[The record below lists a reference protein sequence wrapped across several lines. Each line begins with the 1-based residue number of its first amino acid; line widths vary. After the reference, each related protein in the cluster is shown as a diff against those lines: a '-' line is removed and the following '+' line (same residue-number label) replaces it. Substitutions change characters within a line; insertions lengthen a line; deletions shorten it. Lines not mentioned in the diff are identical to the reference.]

1 MSKDKCTNNTGL
13 SFSSSNG
20 TSMGWDT
27 NGTPCQI
34 TDKSKGTSS
43 TSNFSKGNTS
53 TIVDQYIIDPNAQNF
68 GSGNSSQNSGSMGFS
83 QLMSGG
89 NSGTNTNMPNVISS
103 AYNEGLQGK
112 SFALNKRKELGETY
126 ALPYDD
132 KGNLLSGTQLR
143 DKYDALFKTDQ
154 PLDSEASHKKM
165 LNYIKEIEEEKKQ
178 QKLEKDTTFKK
189 PVSSDKQDLQIKSS
203 TYQNQFE
210 DKAKKE
216 FEALEREIRE
226 EMLNPAVVNAEQ
238 EKRYSEIS
246 ETLASLGI
254 SDINP
259 SQKKIEK
266 PVITNVKNDDKP
278 KQSDQEKLTQDL
290 SDKYGKVF
298 VGTTSSFVK
307 KAGDSE
313 NADLKAIHF
322 TYGLEGITSISGGC
336 GYGTMVYLPINDDY
350 IEKAIPALS
359 MFNLNYLS
367 IQNSKVGNKGITLLM
382 NANLCI
388 KEWNLSNNNIDDEG
402 AEIISHALITGSLSN
417 LKVMHV
423 EGNKFSSAGEG
434 YLVKA
439 LLNQAVHDMIIITQ
453 SYKGQ
458 FDEHVKMIFGTKEE
472 KAVIYKD
479 LIKQGSEKGTNDQ
492 CIVVDKTLWGDVK
505 NIGYHAAVIGTA
517 VSGFIK
523 CKWHPE
529 EIIQSY
535 VEGKLIAKLP
545 KNLGKLIG
553 ELVDVESSV
562 SCYFKA
568 SNDAWTSEFGQNV
581 LTHELW
587 VTGENGFC
595 NDQ

>member
-1 MSKDKCTNNTGL
+1 MSKNNFTFTGTDGKLYGYDK
-13 SFSSSNG
+13 
-20 TSMGWDT
+20 D
-27 NGTPCQI
+27 GTP
-34 TDKSKGTSS
+34 TLANKSKGTSF

-53 TIVDQYIIDPNAQNF
+53 TIVDQYIIDPNTQNF
-68 GSGNSSQNSGSMGFS
+68 GSGNSSKNSGSMGFS

-103 AYNEGLQGK
+103 AYNEELQGK
-112 SFALNKRKELGETY
+112 SFALNKRQELGETY
-126 ALPYDD
+126 TLPYDD

-143 DKYDALFKTDQ
+143 DKYDALFKTDK
-154 PLDSEASHKKM
+154 PFDSEASHKKM

-178 QKLEKDTTFKK
+178 QKLEKNTTFKK
-189 PVSSDKQDLQIKSS
+189 PVSSDKPDLQIKSS

-226 EMLNPAVVNAEQ
+226 DMLNPAVVNAEQ
-238 EKRYSEIS
+238 EKRYAEIS

-359 MFNLNYLS
+359 MFNLNYLCIKHS
-367 IQNSKVGNKGITLLM
+367 QIGNKGVALLM
-382 NANLCI
+382 NANLCV

-423 EGNKFSSAGEG
+423 EGNKFSSTGEG

-439 LLNQAVHDMIIITQ
+439 LLNQAVQDMIITTQ

-472 KAVIYKD
+472 KAAIYQK
-479 LIKQGSEKGTNDQ
+479 LIKQGIEKGTNDQ
-492 CIVVDKTLWGDVK
+492 AIVVDKTLWGEVK
-505 NIGYHAAVIGTA
+505 NIKNQGEVVLSATG
-517 VSGFIK
+517 GFVK
-523 CKWHPE
+523 CKWNHE
-529 EIIQSY
+529 ELVKSY
-535 VEGKLIAKLP
+535 AEDKLIAKLP
-545 KNLGKLIG
+545 KTLSKLVG
-553 ELVDVESSV
+553 ELVGIESSV

-568 SNDAWTSEFGQNV
+568 SNEAWTSEVGQKV
-581 LTHELW
+581 LTHEIW
-587 VTGENGFC
+587 VSGENEFF
-595 NDQ
+595 NDE

>member
-1 MSKDKCTNNTGL
+1 MSKNNFTFIGTDGKLYGHDK
-13 SFSSSNG
+13 
-20 TSMGWDT
+20 D
-27 NGTPCQI
+27 GTP
-34 TDKSKGTSS
+34 TLVNKSKSTSF

-53 TIVDQYIIDPNAQNF
+53 TIVDQYIIDPNTQNF

-103 AYNEGLQGK
+103 AYNEELQGK
-112 SFALNKRKELGETY
+112 SFALNKRKDLGETY
-126 ALPYDD
+126 TMPYDD

-143 DKYDALFKTDQ
+143 DKYDTLFKTDK
-154 PLDSEASHKKM
+154 PFDSEASHKKM

-189 PVSSDKQDLQIKSS
+189 PVSSDKTDLQIKSS

-226 EMLNPAVVNAEQ
+226 EMLNPTVVNAEQ

-367 IQNSKVGNKGITLLM
+367 IQNSKVGNKGIILLM

-402 AEIISHALITGSLSN
+402 AEIISQALISDSLPHT
-417 LKVMHV
+417 KVLHL
-423 EGNKFSSAGEG
+423 EGNNITKTGEG

-439 LLNQAVHDMIIITQ
+439 LLNKAVQHMVIYTQ
-453 SYKGQ
+453 KLEQNSKLLPG
-458 FDEHVKMIFGTKEE
+458 IGTKEE
-472 KAVIYKD
+472 KIVIYKEY
-479 LIKQGSEKGTNDQ
+479 LKQGIEKGTNDQ
-492 CIVVDKTLWGDVK
+492 AIVG
-505 NIGYHAAVIGTA
+505 A
-517 VSGFIK
+517 
-523 CKWHPE
+523 
-529 EIIQSY
+529 
-535 VEGKLIAKLP
+535 
-545 KNLGKLIG
+545 
-553 ELVDVESSV
+553 
-562 SCYFKA
+562 
-568 SNDAWTSEFGQNV
+568 
-581 LTHELW
+581 
-587 VTGENGFC
+587 
-595 NDQ
+595 

>member
-1 MSKDKCTNNTGL
+1 MSKNNFTFTGTDGKLYGHDK
-13 SFSSSNG
+13 
-20 TSMGWDT
+20 D
-27 NGTPCQI
+27 GTP
-34 TDKSKGTSS
+34 TLVNKSKGTSS

-53 TIVDQYIIDPNAQNF
+53 TIVDQYIIDPNTQNF
-68 GSGNSSQNSGSMGFS
+68 GSGNSSQHLGSMGFP

-89 NSGTNTNMPNVISS
+89 NHGTNTNMPNVISS

-112 SFALNKRKELGETY
+112 SFALNKRKDLGETY
-126 ALPYDD
+126 TMPYDD

-143 DKYDALFKTDQ
+143 DKYDALFKTEQ

-178 QKLEKDTTFKK
+178 QKLEKNTTFKK
-189 PVSSDKQDLQIKSS
+189 PVSSDKPDLQIKSS

-266 PVITNVKNDDKP
+266 PVITKVKNDDKP

-367 IQNSKVGNKGITLLM
+367 IQNSKVGNKGIILLM

-423 EGNKFSSAGEG
+423 EGNKFTKTGEG
-434 YLVKA
+434 YLATSVNKAPNDNLGIIMETHKSDLGVWNFIKKAFNYYAKELSQKTQANDNAVLAIYGQDDWAHCKKLITDMSKDMTVGFVKFSSNA
-439 LLNQAVHDMIIITQ
+439 LVSQALQ
-453 SYKGQ
+453 KSPPQLKG
-458 FDEHVKMIFGTKEE
+458 G
-472 KAVIYKD
+472 
-479 LIKQGSEKGTNDQ
+479 
-492 CIVVDKTLWGDVK
+492 VV
-505 NIGYHAAVIGTA
+505 AAVFIASTAEAALNVNVENLTYCLSAINKKWGGT
-517 VSGFIK
+517 S
-523 CKWHPE
+523 
-529 EIIQSY
+529 IIHHESHEPQ
-535 VEGKLIAKLP
+535 
-545 KNLGKLIG
+545 LIG
-553 ELVDVESSV
+553 NNGEIEDVS
-562 SCYFKA
+562 
-568 SNDAWTSEFGQNV
+568 W
-581 LTHELW
+581 
-587 VTGENGFC
+587 
-595 NDQ
+595 

>member
-143 DKYDALFKTDQ
+143 DKYDALFKTDK
-154 PLDSEASHKKM
+154 PFDSEASHKKM

-226 EMLNPAVVNAEQ
+226 EMLNPTVVNAEQ

-290 SDKYGKVF
+290 SDRYGKVF
-298 VGTTSSFVK
+298 VGATSSFVK

-382 NANLCI
+382 NANLCV

-402 AEIISHALITGSLSN
+402 AEIISQALITGSLPHT
-417 LKVMHV
+417 KVLHL
-423 EGNKFSSAGEG
+423 EGNKLSINSNPKFIK
-434 YLVKA
+434 LVQNVQQDIKI
-439 LLNQAVHDMIIITQ
+439 LVSRMSDIID
-453 SYKGQ
+453 G
-458 FDEHVKMIFGTKEE
+458 VK
-472 KAVIYKD
+472 
-479 LIKQGSEKGTNDQ
+479 KQGNLFFGSKEDKQ
-492 CIVVDKTLWGDVK
+492 EIVKDILKQAQDNGVDVK
-505 NIGYHAAVIGTA
+505 NVTVSKDIFAKLDNAGYLISDFSLGWSKCSVIPKSVGSFVGDKIIATA
-517 VSGFIK
+517 SK
-523 CKWHPE
+523 KAN
-529 EIIQSY
+529 IINI
-535 VEGKLIAKLP
+535 VEGVAT
-545 KNLGKLIG
+545 
-553 ELVDVESSV
+553 
-562 SCYFKA
+562 CYFETFDQSA
-568 SNDAWTSEFGQNV
+568 SSQGGVQFMLDIGLAGVQEFIE
-581 LTHELW
+581 HIE
-587 VTGENGFC
+587 
-595 NDQ
+595 